1 MKLPSDTIVGQY
13 LQITCIFIGAAIAF
27 VYTCGL
33 TFGLLVHGLND
44 TLCGLTREQS
54 WKNVLSE
61 ALKLLYAT
69 MTKLL
74 NTGKLLLTI

>member
-33 TFGLLVHGLND
+33 MLGLFIHGLNNK
-44 TLCGLTREQS
+44 LCDLTREQS
-54 WKNVLSE
+54 LITVLNTVFNM
-61 ALKLLYAT
+61 LYST
-69 MTKLL
+69 TIQLL
-74 NTGKLLLTI
+74 NVGKDLLIT